1 MLASTP
7 RPSLATGDWATGQL
21 PKALPALLAFAIGGY
36 DVSSHNLRAGCD
48 LMNLGMSEMIFIF
61 LLALIIFGPKR
72 LPEIGRQIGKAL
84 NDFKRASNEFKFQ
97 LEDEIRALE
106 ASTNQPPPQPAASD
120 ASAENSI
127 APPALTPP
135 EHTLPTGPL
144 TAALAPVEPRT
155 PPALPAAENAGE
167 MTAAERAMHD
177 DLASPSSSS
186 ASDAT
191 AAAAAGSS
199 PGPNA

>member
-1 MLASTP
+1 
-7 RPSLATGDWATGQL
+7 
-21 PKALPALLAFAIGGY
+21 
-36 DVSSHNLRAGCD
+36 
-48 LMNLGMSEMIFIF
+48 MNLGMSEMIFIF

-106 ASTNQPPPQPAASD
+106 AAGNQPAPQPAPSNTA
-120 ASAENSI
+120 AENSI
-127 APPALTPP
+127 APPALSPP
-135 EHTLPTGPL
+135 EHTLPSGPL
-144 TAALAPVEPRT
+144 TATLAPVEPQT
-155 PPALPAAENAGE
+155 PQSPPVIEGNGE
-167 MTAAERAMHD
+167 LTAAERAMHD
-177 DLASPSSSS
+177 DLASPSS
-186 ASDAT
+186 ATDAT